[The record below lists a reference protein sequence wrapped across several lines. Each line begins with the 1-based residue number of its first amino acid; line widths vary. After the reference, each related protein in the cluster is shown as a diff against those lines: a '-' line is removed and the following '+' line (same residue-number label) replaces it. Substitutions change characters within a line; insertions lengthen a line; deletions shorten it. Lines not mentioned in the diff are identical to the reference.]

1 MTLKVFHSR
10 RIWYK
15 VIYEKMGIS
24 ASWSVSWRCQYYQQ
38 ASSLLV
44 GCSIGLVLLQQMLYH
59 QESWYSS
66 QVDVVCLCPFVWYP
80 ALWPVVS
87 AVLRDIVEQAHGGLW
102 RWEVGS
108 YTEYVVLPAANEV
121 FLARLFQCPPM
132 VGLTWVF
139 LLLYWTS
146 FGAVGAD
153 RQWYIDAFIQK
164 YNGKKTVGKSLELP
178 FTSKNTST
186 NYRVSKRR
194 SVHQYI
200 CNVVATVGSDCTFC
214 CNYSNRFQRSQTQL
228 QGLFCLKLFVRIH
241 SQSICKPRK

>member
-66 QVDVVCLCPFVWYP
+66 QVDVVCLYPFVWYP

-87 AVLRDIVEQAHGGLW
+87 AVLRDIAEQAHGGLW

-108 YTEYVVLPAANEV
+108 YTEYVVLPVANDVSCLNERV
-121 FLARLFQCPPM
+121 FIKTMSHL
-132 VGLTWVF
+132 LT
-139 LLLYWTS
+139 
-146 FGAVGAD
+146 
-153 RQWYIDAFIQK
+153 
-164 YNGKKTVGKSLELP
+164 N
-178 FTSKNTST
+178 
-186 NYRVSKRR
+186 
-194 SVHQYI
+194 
-200 CNVVATVGSDCTFC
+200 C
-214 CNYSNRFQRSQTQL
+214 
-228 QGLFCLKLFVRIH
+228 
-241 SQSICKPRK
+241 SQSTLLAMVCRLSLLVLNTR

>member
-1 MTLKVFHSR
+1 MTLKVFHFR

-15 VIYEKMGIS
+15 VIYENMGIS
-24 ASWSVSWRCQYYQQ
+24 AFWSVSWRCQYYQQ

-44 GCSIGLVLLQQMLYH
+44 GCSIGLVLLQQMLCH

-108 YTEYVVLPAANEV
+108 YTKYVVLPVANEV

-153 RQWYIDAFIQK
+153 RQLPHTALHCNIP
-164 YNGKKTVGKSLELP
+164 VGRLLMHG
-178 FTSKNTST
+178 
-186 NYRVSKRR
+186 
-194 SVHQYI
+194 SVFHM
-200 CNVVATVGSDCTFC
+200 
-214 CNYSNRFQRSQTQL
+214 L
-228 QGLFCLKLFVRIH
+228 H
-241 SQSICKPRK
+241 M

>member
-15 VIYEKMGIS
+15 VICEKMGIS

-66 QVDVVCLCPFVWYP
+66 QVDVVYLCPFVWYP

-102 RWEVGS
+102 RWKVGS
-108 YTEYVVLPAANEV
+108 YTEYVVLPVANEV
-121 FLARLFQCPPM
+121 FLARLFRCPPM

-139 LLLYWTS
+139 FLLYWIS
-146 FGAVGAD
+146 FGAVDTD
-153 RQWYIDAFIQK
+153 RQLPHPALHC
-164 YNGKKTVGKSLELP
+164 NSPVGKLLMHGSVIRP
-178 FTSKNTST
+178 IF
-186 NYRVSKRR
+186 RR
-194 SVHQYI
+194 WKW
-200 CNVVATVGSDCTFC
+200 AA
-214 CNYSNRFQRSQTQL
+214 
-228 QGLFCLKLFVRIH
+228 
-241 SQSICKPRK
+241 

>member
-44 GCSIGLVLLQQMLYH
+44 GCSIGLVLLQQMLCH

-87 AVLRDIVEQAHGGLW
+87 AVMRDIVEQAHGRLW

-108 YTEYVVLPAANEV
+108 YTEYVVLPVANEV
-121 FLARLFQCPPM
+121 FLPRLFQCPLM

-139 LLLYWTS
+139 LLLHWTS

-153 RQWYIDAFIQK
+153 RQLPHAALHCNSLVGRLLMHGSVFHSRSNSAVRYILSLSLDK
-164 YNGKKTVGKSLELP
+164 PKTGIMAYTAL
-178 FTSKNTST
+178 
-186 NYRVSKRR
+186 NYA
-194 SVHQYI
+194 I
-200 CNVVATVGSDCTFC
+200 C
-214 CNYSNRFQRSQTQL
+214 
-228 QGLFCLKLFVRIH
+228 I
-241 SQSICKPRK
+241 